1 MNIIDTKIN
10 GGFWKKRKE
19 LNKNTSLFAV
29 MKSFEDTGRVKAM
42 TGDNDPVKQRPHIFW
57 ESDLAKLMEGAFFSM
72 QQEKDEDLEKK
83 MDSIIDKIIANQEE
97 DGYLNYFFSRHEPDN
112 KFTNLRDRHEL
123 YCAGHLLESAIEH
136 HKATGNSKFF
146 DAMERYVDH
155 IITKF
160 GREEGKMRGYPGH
173 QEIELALVKAYEHT
187 NDKKFLDLATYFI
200 DERGTHDK
208 PEDHYY
214 VKEKKKLMEKEG
226 EIDFSLLPSAMRDFA
241 AFDQDF
247 MGKTFRDLHYWQAHE
262 RPVDQKTAEGHSVRA
277 LYMFTAMA
285 DLARLNNDSKLLN
298 ACKTLWRNI
307 VDKRMYVHSGVG
319 SAHIGERFTYDYD
332 LPNDMA
338 YAETCATI
346 ALIYFAN
353 RMSKLELN
361 SEYGDIIENSLYN
374 LLLAST
380 SLDGEGFFY
389 DNYLECV
396 PGYLHS
402 QGRRHGVRD
411 RYHMCSCCPPNI
423 TRLFASM
430 DMYIYNLYQ
439 DSLIV
444 DQYISSEIDL
454 MNKIQGIKLNQT
466 SDFPHNGYSKIEV
479 IESKNNETTIYFRIP
494 SWDKNMKIKLNGSEI
509 DYEVENGY
517 AKIKKNWQKGDVIDL
532 SFDFSPRY
540 VRTNPNVRYN
550 VRRACLFRGP
560 LLYCLEE
567 KDNGKDLNKL
577 ILNTNNN
584 FDEKDEKISSENII
598 SLTANGFK
606 FKDSKDLY
614 LTNKPDMTE
623 TSLKFIPYYCW
634 SNRGENEMLV
644 WVNEN

>member
-1 MNIIDTKIN
+1 
-10 GGFWKKRKE
+10 
-19 LNKNTSLFAV
+19 
-29 MKSFEDTGRVKAM
+29 
-42 TGDNDPVKQRPHIFW
+42 
-57 ESDLAKLMEGAFFSM
+57 
-72 QQEKDEDLEKK
+72 
-83 MDSIIDKIIANQEE
+83 
-97 DGYLNYFFSRHEPDN
+97 
-112 KFTNLRDRHEL
+112 
-123 YCAGHLLESAIEH
+123 
-136 HKATGNSKFF
+136 
-146 DAMERYVDH
+146 
-155 IITKF
+155 
-160 GREEGKMRGYPGH
+160 
-173 QEIELALVKAYEHT
+173 
-187 NDKKFLDLATYFI
+187 
-200 DERGTHDK
+200 
-208 PEDHYY
+208 
-214 VKEKKKLMEKEG
+214 
-226 EIDFSLLPSAMRDFA
+226 
-241 AFDQDF
+241 
-247 MGKTFRDLHYWQAHE
+247 
-262 RPVDQKTAEGHSVRA
+262 
-277 LYMFTAMA
+277 MFTAMA

-353 RMSKLELN
+353 RMSKMELN

-411 RYHMCSCCPPNI
+411 KYHVCSCCPPNI

-466 SDFPHNGYSKIEV
+466 SEFPHKGYSKIEV

-560 LLYCLEE
+560 ILYCLEE

-614 LTNKPDMTE
+614 LKDKPDITE